1 MEKLEEKIQAIVE
14 TKTAKPLRENE
25 KELFKTL
32 TRNQLSYLTEQTFSG
47 DMAALGQ
54 ILVPVFRRAFPQ
66 LIGKDIVGVQPLSQ
80 PTGYA
85 FALRYHYVG
94 NSAANG
100 TANYTG
106 VNTPRGGSIDGS
118 MGQTEYMGTENG
130 SGGASQAQGS
140 TLQRFGV
147 NSVILIYDSTADRL
161 VECPDV
167 GYGASPVPATGGLI
181 SAVANTKVIYSENNK
196 AVVYNQG
203 NIAGV
208 KTYAGQTGGIVD
220 WYDNV
225 AGYLYILQNYP
236 GPLSVLTGE
245 QLGYNM
251 DEIGLTIDKLPVEA
265 KSRKLKSRYTL
276 EAAQDMKSIHGK
288 DMATEL
294 IDILTHEI
302 SMSIDRD
309 IIDNIN
315 NLAPQTSVDVNALD
329 GRWQSEKHRVAYTY
343 LVRRSNDIAK
353 TTLRGPGNLIV
364 GSADVVTYLEQ
375 LPGFNLA
382 PVQSAVHSGEPV
394 STLGQAM
401 VGTVGGRFTVYR
413 DNFAAV
419 DYATVGYKGPSAY
432 DTGVIW
438 CPYIPLEMKK
448 TVDPENGNPNIIF
461 LERSAIAA
469 NIFGGQ
475 NYYRRIVYSNLFTTV
490 PTQGL

>member
-1 MEKLEEKIQAIVE
+1 MEKLEEKISAIVD
-14 TKTAKPLRENE
+14 TKTAKPIRESE
-25 KELFKTL
+25 KEMFKAL
-32 TRNQLSYLTEQTFSG
+32 TRNQLGYLTEQTFSG

-94 NSAANG
+94 NSAGNA
-100 TANYTG
+100 TISATG
-106 VNTPRGGSIDGS
+106 QNTVRGGNIVSS
-118 MGQTEYMGTENG
+118 PYETSYLGTPAGTN
-130 SGGASQAQGS
+130 A
-140 TLQRFGV
+140 TDLQRFGV
-147 NSVILIYDSTADRL
+147 NSVILIYDTAANRALD
-161 VECPDV
+161 CPAV
-167 GYGASPVPATGGLI
+167 GYGATPVAATGALI
-181 SAVANTKVIYSENNK
+181 SAAANTKVIYTEDNK
-196 AVVYNQG
+196 AVVYNASG
-203 NIAGV
+203 IASV
-208 KTYAGQTGGIVD
+208 KAYAGQTGGVLD

-225 AGYLYILQNYP
+225 AGYLYILKNYP

-245 QLGYNM
+245 QLGTNM
-251 DEIGLTIDKLPVEA
+251 DEVGLTIDKLPVEA
-265 KSRKLKSRYTL
+265 KSRKLKSRYSL

-309 IIDNIN
+309 IIDTIN
-315 NLAPQTSVDVNALD
+315 SLAPQTSVDVNALD

-364 GSADVVTYLEQ
+364 ASADVVTYLEQ

-394 STLGQAM
+394 STLGQSM
-401 VGTVGGRFTVYR
+401 VGTVGGRFSVYR
-413 DNFAAV
+413 DNFAAS
-419 DYATVGYKGPSAY
+419 DYATVGYKGPSNY

-448 TVDPENGNPNIIF
+448 TVDPENANPNIIF

-490 PTQGL
+490 PTQF